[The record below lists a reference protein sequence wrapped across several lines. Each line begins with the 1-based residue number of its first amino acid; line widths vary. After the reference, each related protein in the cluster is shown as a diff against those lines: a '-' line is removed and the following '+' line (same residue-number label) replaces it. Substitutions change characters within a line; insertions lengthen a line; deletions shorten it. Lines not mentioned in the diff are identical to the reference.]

1 MKKYSYA
8 ICACARMEENN
19 ILEWLTYHQIIG
31 VEKFYI
37 YGNDDDCRVL
47 GDVLLPIMNNSD
59 LVTFVHY
66 RAVGAQRNMY
76 IHFLQHFAHLSKWVS
91 FIDLDEFIG
100 LNAYKDLLELTSSV
114 SSEFASIQL
123 NWLNYGP
130 SNFIERPLGSV
141 LRNYKFRTKFLDI
154 HTKHIT
160 KTEEFYKHGV
170 SGPFWHSLD
179 SSKVNTCNIL
189 GDKISFWNSIND
201 FEEREIYKQYL
212 MLNNEKIINM
222 ACIYHFVLKSEND
235 FKRRVERSIQGDFN
249 NQLMYR
255 KYIEDP
261 SAATQYISSLNE
273 VYDDSLSNFWD
284 AQLAKKYGDKFY
296 IV

>member
-1 MKKYSYA
+1 MKKYNYI
-8 ICACARMEENN
+8 ICACARMEESN
-19 ILEWLTYHQIIG
+19 IVEWLAYHQIIG

-66 RAVGAQRNMY
+66 REVGAQRNMY
-76 IHFLQHFAHLSKWVS
+76 IHFLKHFAHLSKWAS
-91 FIDLDEFIG
+91 FIDLDEFIA
-100 LNAYKDLLELTSSV
+100 LNAYKELSHLTSSMP
-114 SSEFASIQL
+114 SEFDSIQL

-141 LRNYKFRTKFLDI
+141 LRNYKFRSQYLDV

-170 SGPFWHSLD
+170 DGPFWHSLD
-179 SSKVNTCNIL
+179 SSKVNTCNII
-189 GDKISFWNSIND
+189 GDKVSFWDSLNSTN
-201 FEEREIYKQYL
+201 EREIYKNYL
-212 MLNNEKIINM
+212 MLNNEKIIRKG
-222 ACIYHFVLKSEND
+222 CIRHFVLKSTND
-235 FKRRVERSIQGDFN
+235 FKRRIERSIKGDFN
-249 NQLMYR
+249 NQIMYR
-255 KYIEDP
+255 KYLEDP
-261 SAATQYISSLNE
+261 NAASQYIKSLNE
-273 VYDDSLSNFWD
+273 VHDDSLSNFWD
-284 AQLAKKYGDKFY
+284 VQLTEKYGNNFY